1 MTAAGRIVLLAL
13 ILFFIPAFSDR
24 VVPSHD
30 ALQVYTAYWTY
41 ISGLI
46 TEGRL
51 PEWIP
56 YSRYGT
62 PAGPVFMY
70 VTPVAYVTGAL
81 GAIAHKSRGP
91 FDTLFLFKITVALEY
106 LLFAAGVLRLGT
118 LLYTSQWTRAVV
130 AVLAI
135 FSSPWILSLDG
146 NFHAFY
152 LTPWILAELTLAL
165 QTARP
170 RHLGYAALIAV
181 FSCVGN
187 VPYYPP
193 FLLLQLFVFSLPLL
207 WAWRANLKAL
217 LLNGEAA
224 LWMTLAIAMAGIH
237 FGALIKGMQ
246 GLAIFSAGRDPVTNR
261 VPLGVFLT
269 YAGNTRPVQLLFELL
284 QGRCTNGD
292 NTFYMGL
299 ATLGLFPLSFL
310 ARPTPLLRALQ
321 TLAIFILLFST
332 GGIVASAAYYFPGM
346 AFYRHVAIV
355 FGLFRLLAFL
365 CAGYLLDQFL
375 MKADPFSDWRAR
387 VSSAAKHSLLW
398 IAVFVAAVDLLRGQ
412 LFGEDLRLVLMYY
425 IPEFDVAYLRLFAYL
440 AVLFLAGRP
449 RTRRLWP
456 ALLMGA
462 LVFDLMSFW
471 AAGWLRWPRLNE
483 AQAATMARLTPAR
496 TLSDPGARFT
506 EAEARTRA
514 PLFRFVSTTEPL
526 HLLTSAIYVH
536 TYFWTGE
543 DPCVPKG
550 RTDFLSMP
558 VARFFSAR
566 GIPFTPDIGTERR
579 LLQDPLMV
587 RALACGQPR
596 IESTAQVRTFARG
609 YDWLQMTVEN
619 AQSRPVP
626 LAISEGLHDGWRVSI
641 DGAPARLS
649 PAHDAFLGV
658 LLPPGRHDVLFRF
671 HLPVAGPLRTV
682 EALLCGISAVL
693 FLALAV
699 RVLVT
704 NSKKDAFA

>member
-13 ILFFIPAFSDR
+13 IIFFIPAFSDR

-81 GAIAHKSRGP
+81 GALVHKFRGP

-106 LLFAAGVLRLGT
+106 LLFAAGVLRLGR

-130 AVLAI
+130 TILAI

-152 LTPWILAELTLAL
+152 LTPWILSELTRAF
-165 QTARP
+165 QTAHP

-193 FLLLQLFVFSLPLL
+193 FLLLQLFVFSLPLV

-217 LLNGEAA
+217 FLSWQTVR
-224 LWMTLAIAMAGIH
+224 WMTFAIAMAGVH

-269 YAGNTRPVQLLFELL
+269 YAGNTKPVQLLFELI

-299 ATLGLFPLSFL
+299 ATLGLFPLSFF

-321 TLAIFILLFST
+321 ALAIFVLLFST

-375 MKADPFSDWRAR
+375 ARADPFEDWRAR
-387 VSSAAKHSLLW
+387 VSTASQNSLLW
-398 IAVFVAAVDLLRGQ
+398 IVLFVATLDLIRGQ

-425 IPEFDVAYLRLFAYL
+425 IPEFDPAYLRLSAYL
-440 AVLFLAGRP
+440 GVLFLAGRP
-449 RTRRLWP
+449 TTRKLWP
-456 ALLMGA
+456 ALLMTA
-462 LVFDLMSFW
+462 LVIDLMSFW
-471 AAGWLRWPRLNE
+471 LAGWMRWPRLNE
-483 AQAATMARLTPAR
+483 TQTAIMARLTPAR
-496 TLSDPGARFT
+496 ELSDPGPRFI
-506 EAEARTRA
+506 EADARTRA
-514 PLFRFVSTTEPL
+514 PLFQFVSTTEPL

-550 RTDFLSMP
+550 RTDFLSLP

-566 GIPFTPDIGTERR
+566 GIPFAPDLGTERR
-579 LLQDPLMV
+579 VLKDPLMT
-587 RALACGQPR
+587 RALACDQPR
-596 IESTAQVRTFARG
+596 IDSAAHVRTFARG
-609 YDWLQMTVEN
+609 YDWLRMSVEN
-619 AQSRPVP
+619 SQPRPVP

-641 DGAPARLS
+641 DGATARLS

-658 LLPPGRHDVLFRF
+658 VVPPGRHEVSFRF
-671 HLPVAGPLRTV
+671 HLPVAGPFRTV
-682 EALLCGISAVL
+682 EALFFGFAAVF
-693 FLALAV
+693 FLAVAV
-699 RVLVT
+699 RVMLT
-704 NSKKDAFA
+704 SQKDAFA